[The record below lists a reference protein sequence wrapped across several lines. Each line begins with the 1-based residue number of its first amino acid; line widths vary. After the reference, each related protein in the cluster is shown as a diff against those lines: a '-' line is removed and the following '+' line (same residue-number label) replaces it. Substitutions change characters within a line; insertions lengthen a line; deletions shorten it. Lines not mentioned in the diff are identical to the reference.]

1 MILDLEVKNLSRIFF
16 RGDREFTAVDS
27 VNFTIH
33 SGDFISITGDS
44 GSGKSTLLNLIA
56 GLLLPTSGEILIDGK
71 NIEKGSD
78 EKLAHIRNTR
88 VGYVPQGQSL
98 LSNLTV
104 LDNVRL
110 PYYLSKR
117 DGSPDKRAK
126 ELLDHLGIGH
136 LAGCYPASL
145 SGGEQRRAAVARA
158 LINKPDIL
166 IADEPT
172 NDLDADNANEIASL
186 FRQIADEGT
195 AVLMVTHNLDTTAS
209 ADGNYVMKNGQLGR
223 S

>member
-1 MILDLEVKNLSRIFF
+1 MILDLEVKNLSRSFF
-16 RGDREFTAVDS
+16 RGDREFAAVNS

-78 EKLAHIRNTR
+78 KELAHIRNTR

-117 DGSPDKRAK
+117 EGNPDKRAK
-126 ELLDHLGIGH
+126 ELLENLGIGH

-145 SGGEQRRAAVARA
+145 SGGEQRRASVARA
-158 LINKPDIL
+158 LINNPDIL

-186 FRQIADEGT
+186 FRKIADEGT
-195 AVLMVTHNLDTTAS
+195 AVLMVTHNLDTVKS